1 MPDFLPAFVSRPI
14 SFNYASTNVA
24 KRWER
29 EQDCE
34 TMVWF
39 GVGSVWSV
47 CAWFD
52 RGLVWFVWGLVWC
65 VCAWFGLSGA
75 WFGVSV
81 PGLVCLGLGL
91 VMGLAWYGLETGL
104 VWGLASFSFQFKA
117 VYNLQLFNPKSK
129 KKKKKTLFL

>member
-1 MPDFLPAFVSRPI
+1 MLPSVGREGE
-14 SFNYASTNVA
+14 
-24 KRWER
+24 RERER

-47 CAWFD
+47 CAWFG

-65 VCAWFGLSGA
+65 VCAWFGLSGG
-75 WFGVSV
+75 W
-81 PGLVCLGLGL
+81 L

-117 VYNLQLFNPKSK
+117 VYNLQLFNPKSE
-129 KKKKKTLFL
+129 KKKTLFL